1 MKIEILDGQ
10 LLKQMILQAMHY
22 LSKQKENINALNV
35 FPVPDGDTGTNMH
48 LTFSSGANEIKSVDS
63 EKVSDVTKRLSKG
76 LLMGARGNSGVIL
89 SQLFRGFAKETE
101 MKDALNAEDFA
112 SALQKGV
119 ETAYQAVMKPV
130 EGTILTV
137 AKDAAAKAESI
148 ASETN
153 NITEVMKE
161 TLKEAKASLNRTPNL
176 LPILKE
182 VGVVD
187 SGGQGLVVIYEAFL
201 AVLEGKTVEDT
212 NTDETTMEEMVHAHH
227 NQNVQSQISAE
238 EITYGYCTEFMIK
251 RIESAFFDEQ
261 DYREELNKHGDSLL
275 VISDEQLVKVHIHTE
290 YPGEVMT
297 YSQKYGELINIKI
310 ENMREQHAQIVEQE
324 KSEEVE
330 VNERKQF
337 GIITVAAGEGLI
349 NLFKSLGA
357 TYVIHG
363 GQTMNPSTEDFV
375 KAIEQVNAE
384 QIFILPNN
392 SNIILA
398 AQQAA
403 EVSNSQVSII
413 PTKTIPQGIASL
425 FVFNEDIDFEANENE
440 MKDAIEHVKSGQVTY
455 AVRDTV
461 VNDVAIQKDDYLSI
475 FENNIVAT
483 SSDSVQALQKL
494 LQHMVDEESELVTI
508 IYGENVE
515 QAKVEMIEEM
525 LDEEFPQVEYE
536 IHEGN
541 QPVYSFIVAIE

>member
-1 MKIEILDGQ
+1 
-10 LLKQMILQAMHY
+10 
-22 LSKQKENINALNV
+22 
-35 FPVPDGDTGTNMH
+35 
-48 LTFSSGANEIKSVDS
+48 
-63 EKVSDVTKRLSKG
+63 
-76 LLMGARGNSGVIL
+76 
-89 SQLFRGFAKETE
+89 
-101 MKDALNAEDFA
+101 
-112 SALQKGV
+112 
-119 ETAYQAVMKPV
+119 
-130 EGTILTV
+130 
-137 AKDAAAKAESI
+137 
-148 ASETN
+148 
-153 NITEVMKE
+153 
-161 TLKEAKASLNRTPNL
+161 
-176 LPILKE
+176 
-182 VGVVD
+182 
-187 SGGQGLVVIYEAFL
+187 
-201 AVLEGKTVEDT
+201 
-212 NTDETTMEEMVHAHH
+212 
-227 NQNVQSQISAE
+227 
-238 EITYGYCTEFMIK
+238 
-251 RIESAFFDEQ
+251 
-261 DYREELNKHGDSLL
+261 
-275 VISDEQLVKVHIHTE
+275 
-290 YPGEVMT
+290 
-297 YSQKYGELINIKI
+297 
-310 ENMREQHAQIVEQE
+310 MREQHAQIVEQE

-440 MKDAIEHVKSGQVTY
+440 MKNAIEHVKSGQVTY

-525 LDEEFPQVEYE
+525 LDEEFSQVEYE